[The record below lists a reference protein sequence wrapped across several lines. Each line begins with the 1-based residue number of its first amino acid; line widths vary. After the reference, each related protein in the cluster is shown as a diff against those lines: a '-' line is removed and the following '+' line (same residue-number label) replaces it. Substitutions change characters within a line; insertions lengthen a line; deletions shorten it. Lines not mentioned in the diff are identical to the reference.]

1 MWERLIAAGE
11 QYGITPYGTETMH
24 VLRAE
29 KAYPIVGQDT
39 DGTVTPQ
46 DLGMAWVVSK
56 KKVVDLRL
64 DPAGPAADDVGSY
77 LGVDLPTTP
86 CTWVETDR
94 VQVIWLGPDEW
105 LVTSPFQPAQELE
118 AGLRE
123 AVRGRGAIVDVS
135 AQRTTLWLTGENAR
149 DVLAA
154 GCAIDLHPRV
164 FRSGAAA
171 QTLLGLTSVVLL
183 ALNDTGTNYH
193 IHVRSSFAQYLAR
206 FLLDA
211 AIEHTD

>member
-1 MWERLIAAGE
+1 VTADTLTRTNPLE
-11 QYGITPYGTETMH
+11 QWTEA
-24 VLRAE
+24 LSGLPE
-29 KAYPIVGQDT
+29 
-39 DGTVTPQ
+39 TVQVMPKSFIS
-46 DLGMAWVVSK
+46 M
-56 KKVVDLRL
+56 VDLRL
-64 DPAGPAADDVGSY
+64 YPAGSAAADVGSY

-105 LVTSPFQPAQELE
+105 LVTSPVQTAQELE

-123 AVRGRGAIVDVS
+123 AVRGRGAVVDVS

-171 QTLLGLTSVVLL
+171 QLGLTSVVLL
-183 ALNDTGTNYH
+183 ALNDTGTSYH
-193 IHVRSSFAQYLAR
+193 ILVRSSFAQYLAR

-211 AIEHTD
+211 AIEHTDA